1 MIAKKR
7 GLSFIN
13 KILLYI
19 NCLLCLALLLSYFAG
34 YVDPR
39 KFWPLA
45 FFGLAYPPLL
55 LAAIIMAAYWLLRKS
70 WYVLLSII
78 TIAVGYHVLANN
90 IGFRLPADSD
100 NTVNKN
106 TLSLM
111 TYNVHNFKVYG
122 SNNTL
127 ATKHDFLELIKEQ
140 NPDIIGMQEFYTR
153 RRGQYNMI
161 DSLKRIMNSNEYYY
175 EPFDAVPDE
184 SMGMA
189 IFSKYKIFNH
199 GWVKFNNGSANQC
212 IYVDVEKNGAKF
224 RMYSVH
230 LQSIHFEPE
239 DYKYLGSLSSKGKT
253 DMHATKRLG
262 SKLKAAFLKRSE
274 QVFIVKN
281 HAKTCPYP
289 YIISGDFND
298 TPASFAVTQMAKGIK
313 NTFREK
319 GSGLGRTYN
328 GDFPNYQIDY
338 VMVSPQIGVNDYRII
353 QKKLSDHYPLKT
365 ELILN

>member
-1 MIAKKR
+1 
-7 GLSFIN
+7 
-13 KILLYI
+13 
-19 NCLLCLALLLSYFAG
+19 
-34 YVDPR
+34 
-39 KFWPLA
+39 
-45 FFGLAYPPLL
+45 
-55 LAAIIMAAYWLLRKS
+55 
-70 WYVLLSII
+70 
-78 TIAVGYHVLANN
+78 
-90 IGFRLPADSD
+90 
-100 NTVNKN
+100 
-106 TLSLM
+106 
-111 TYNVHNFKVYG
+111 
-122 SNNTL
+122 
-127 ATKHDFLELIKEQ
+127 
-140 NPDIIGMQEFYTR
+140 
-153 RRGQYNMI
+153 
-161 DSLKRIMNSNEYYY
+161 MNSSEYYY

-199 GWVKFNNGSANQC
+199 GWVKFNNGTGNQC

-224 RMYSVH
+224 RIYSVH

-239 DYKYLGSLSSKGKT
+239 DYRYLGSLSNKGKT
-253 DMHATKRLG
+253 DMHATRRLG
-262 SKLKAAFLKRSE
+262 SKLKTAFLKRSE
-274 QVFIVKN
+274 QVFIVKD

-298 TPASFAVTQMAKGIK
+298 TPASFAVTQMEKGLK
-313 NTFREK
+313 NAFREK

>member
-1 MIAKKR
+1 MRAKKS
-7 GLSFIN
+7 GLGFID
-13 KILLYI
+13 KIFLCL
-19 NCLLCLALLLSYFAG
+19 NCLLCVALLFSYLAG
-34 YVDPR
+34 YIDPR
-39 KFWPLA
+39 KFWLFA

-55 LAAIIMAAYWLLRKS
+55 LATVIMAAYWLLRKS
-70 WYVLLSII
+70 WYVLLSLI
-78 TIAVGYHVLANN
+78 TIAIGWNVLQNN

-100 NTVNKN
+100 NTAGKN
-106 TLSLM
+106 TLTVM
-111 TYNVHNFKVYG
+111 TYNVHNFKPYG
-122 SNNTL
+122 ANNDL
-127 ATKHDFLELIKEQ
+127 STKHEFLELIKLQ

-161 DSLKRIMNSNEYYY
+161 DSLKRVMNSNEYYY
-175 EPFDAVPDE
+175 EPFDAVPEE

-189 IFSKYKIFNH
+189 IFSKYKIIDH
-199 GWVKFNNGSANQC
+199 GWVKFPSGTGNQC
-212 IYVDVEKNGAKF
+212 LYVDVEKNGAKF

-239 DYKYLGSLSSKGKT
+239 DYKYLGSLSNKGKT
-253 DMHATKRLG
+253 NMHATKRLG
-262 SKLKAAFLKRSE
+262 SKLKAAFIKRSE

-281 HAKTCPYP
+281 HAKACPYP

-298 TPASFAVTQMAKGIK
+298 TPASFAVTQMTKGLK
-313 NTFREK
+313 NAFREK

-328 GDFPNYQIDY
+328 GDFPNYQIDF